1 MATVYSDKSKVSMR
15 SFQVIEDVAKKSS
28 TKIYK
33 LNGIFDDEDLRSTW
47 NAIGLYISR

>member
-28 TKIYK
+28 TKYNKIRIM
-33 LNGIFDDEDLRSTW
+33 IFKKKKFIPKNL
-47 NAIGLYISR
+47 